1 MNHGAEPPA
10 KRWINQRR
18 DGDDPP
24 MTQVL
29 NLLCGSV
36 LIYASVTRGSLAVA
50 RGIEL
55 VYARTR

>member
-1 MNHGAEPPA
+1 
-10 KRWINQRR
+10 
-18 DGDDPP
+18 